1 MSIQSERILEI
12 LKKNEVSYGEL
23 SKLTGIPKSALQ
35 RYATGETT
43 KIPIDR
49 LESIAKVLNTTPAY
63 IMGWEDEAHP
73 LPGNA
78 IPLSEM
84 DFVNIPIIGRVA
96 AGVACFAESNIIGYQ
111 PVESKYIQ
119 NGEEYAFLRVVGDS
133 MYPKLEDGDLVLVR
147 CQASVDN
154 GAFAVVNIDNED
166 GVVKKIIYG
175 DDFIE
180 LVSINP
186 MYPPRRFEGED
197 VLRIRV
203 FGLVK
208 QIVRKL

>member
-1 MSIQSERILEI
+1 MDIGNRLKILREQAH
-12 LKKNEVSYGEL
+12 LTQEEVGN
-23 SKLTGIPKSALQ
+23 KIGVTKATVN
-35 RYATGETT
+35 RYETGE
-43 KIPIDR
+43 IDIKR
-49 LESIAKVLNTTPAY
+49 TIAVKLAKVLNTTPAY

-84 DFVNIPIIGRVA
+84 DFVNVPIIGRVA
-96 AGVACFAESNIIGYQ
+96 AGIACFAESNIIGYQ

-119 NGEEYAFLRVVGDS
+119 NGEEYVFLRVVGDS

>member
-1 MSIQSERILEI
+1 MDIGNRLKILREQAH
-12 LKKNEVSYGEL
+12 LTQEEVGN
-23 SKLTGIPKSALQ
+23 KIGVTKATVN
-35 RYATGETT
+35 RYETGE
-43 KIPIDR
+43 IDIKR
-49 LESIAKVLNTTPAY
+49 TIAVKLAKVLNTTPAY

-84 DFVNIPIIGRVA
+84 DFVNVPIIGRVA
-96 AGVACFAESNIIGYQ
+96 AGIACFAESNIIGYQ